1 MAKCN
6 LCLPFPWL
14 SGKCFAGHEIWTH
27 RRERDVVWLWCSSS
41 SLQAWE
47 SWVVFAGMWSGIF
60 LVSASVWKG
69 LSCMT
74 AGWAVWLAMLGK
86 GLLSRH
92 CLEPIVPERCR
103 LSPNA
108 CSMPRTNWRV
118 RNSLSHATGLC
129 CYLLPGDD
137 CLKIILVMTRHC
149 GSAWGGSKYLEDW
162 EYLNIGVEYKAY
174 ILLFISDFTLLN
186 CLNTWNYYVDMI

>member
-1 MAKCN
+1 MVFIQLLTGLRELGC
-6 LCLPFPWL
+6 LCRNVVRDISCFCLSLERAGLHDCWL
-14 SGKCFAGHEIWTH
+14 GSVAGNAGKRSAFQTLLRTH
-27 RRERDVVWLWCSSS
+27 RSRE
-41 SLQAWE
+41 
-47 SWVVFAGMWSGIF
+47 
-60 LVSASVWKG
+60 
-69 LSCMT
+69 
-74 AGWAVWLAMLGK
+74 
-86 GLLSRH
+86 
-92 CLEPIVPERCR
+92 CR

-186 CLNTWNYYVDMI
+186 CLDTWNYYVDMI